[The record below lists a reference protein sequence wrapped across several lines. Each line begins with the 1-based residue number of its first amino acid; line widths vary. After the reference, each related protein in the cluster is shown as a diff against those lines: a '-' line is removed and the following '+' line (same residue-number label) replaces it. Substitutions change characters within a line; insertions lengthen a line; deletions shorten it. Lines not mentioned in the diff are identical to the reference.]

1 MIAFGLILT
10 VGHIWLLKGMRRAKL
25 KEQVATKDMEQL
37 EEVSGQS
44 ERQLIISLTAVG
56 TNVDEALQTLVA
68 PFKVISDANGFS
80 FRPLGMVRVVEIEG
94 SATLSRVVAKE
105 GKIIQRTTMGA

>member
-68 PFKVISDANGFS
+68 PFKGH
-80 FRPLGMVRVVEIEG
+80 
-94 SATLSRVVAKE
+94 
-105 GKIIQRTTMGA
+105 